1 MVEDFIDRAFNFI
14 PLEDSLP
21 DRGVDLGPFHQECLN
36 PQDGSDGFGD
46 EHVEEDLFPSAGR
59 AIRMD
64 HTLHKKWRAMYRH
77 EDANGNIAMG
87 EAALPEQEFA
97 PFTSELNWRVVRWAV
112 QEGIGHKSLDRLLS
126 IPGVSFCLFIHLE
139 RS

>member
-1 MVEDFIDRAFNFI
+1 
-14 PLEDSLP
+14 
-21 DRGVDLGPFHQECLN
+21 
-36 PQDGSDGFGD
+36 
-46 EHVEEDLFPSAGR
+46 
-59 AIRMD
+59 MD
-64 HTLHKKWRAMYRH
+64 PTLHKKWRAMYGR
-77 EDANGNIAMG
+77 EDADGDTAMG

-97 PFTSELNWRVVRWAV
+97 PFASELDWRVARWAV